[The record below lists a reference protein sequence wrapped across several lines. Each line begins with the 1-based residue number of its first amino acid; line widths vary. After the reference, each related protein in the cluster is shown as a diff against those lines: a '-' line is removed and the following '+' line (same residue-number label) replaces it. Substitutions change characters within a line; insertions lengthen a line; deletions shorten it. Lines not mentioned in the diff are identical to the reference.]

1 MRSSLFTDEIAGAK
15 ACWASWKPLGRITG
29 LTLPEVWGRGVRSR
43 PPVTVLEEGFR
54 PVMSEERHWSMVRG
68 LREPGDLLARS
79 DLCHL
84 HDGRAEAESCAI
96 DPKLQRQQRDVV
108 LVARSG
114 SSQHVWV
121 VRRSLSETINGRLRR
136 RSDTSSARPLT
147 RATA

>member
-1 MRSSLFTDEIAGAK
+1 
-15 ACWASWKPLGRITG
+15 
-29 LTLPEVWGRGVRSR
+29 
-43 PPVTVLEEGFR
+43 
-54 PVMSEERHWSMVRG
+54 MSEERHWSMVRG
-68 LREPGDLLARS
+68 LRKPGDLLARS

-96 DPKLQRQQRDVV
+96 DPKLQRQDRDVV

-114 SSQHVWV
+114 SSQYVWV